1 MVRWWQKLKLLFRK
15 RRRKPCVK
23 EPLVWRKAGTL
34 YVRQYQ
40 LQLKQLAMMLS
51 RSRDEEVMVT
61 FDSQEKAGVL
71 YTDDERLALISV
83 LRVKDG
89 KDTMR
94 VVVRSNLTGDRAY
107 FQLAFLGLDFDW
119 QPHVETLLL
128 TNEVPREQ

>member
-1 MVRWWQKLKLLFRK
+1 MIRWGQKLKRLFRQ
-15 RRRKPCVK
+15 RQQRLK

-40 LQLKQLAMMLS
+40 FQLKQLAMMLS

-61 FDSQEKAGVL
+61 FDSKEKAGVL

-94 VVVRSNLTGDRAY
+94 VVIRSNLTGDRAY

-119 QPHVETLLL
+119 QPYKETLLL
-128 TNEVPREQ
+128 TNKVPREQ